1 MASESQSDTLRDES
15 ISLSDQRRAG
25 MGNDQVA
32 VEDRRQ
38 VQRIVQ
44 TGDELDIPELIGWLD
59 RYLSQPNKAF
69 LPAAAEAAIGLG
81 KLCSIGSTKR
91 YEKIKVE
98 LKKPASPEPTIE
110 NILIHTLVHSQNRMQ
125 CAAADALGRI
135 GTLASREPLEQAAG
149 SAGHPGDKSASV
161 RGRAKIALRRV
172 DMRLGGRD
180 LSAVRSIKTLTPAE
194 LDNIFHQACDGEPEL
209 ELAKPK
215 DNLYRVTVT
224 LTGDVADT
232 DSNRVDR
239 VQHVFIQI
247 NNQHSRSFGRG
258 VTINT
263 DYVVLFTACGPV
275 NEAAC
280 RTVLQMNALRLKAE
294 SLHKQ
299 PFGFTQGSLGI
310 FQDEFVMVDTQLTQ
324 QVTRDSIYNGIR
336 VLATLGDEIEKK
348 ITGGK
353 DRSED
358 EVEEKLIGEN
368 LA

>member
-1 MASESQSDTLRDES
+1 MNT
-15 ISLSDQRRAG
+15 LSDQRRAE
-25 MGNDQVA
+25 MGNDQTA
-32 VEDRRQ
+32 LEERRR
-38 VQRIVQ
+38 VQKLVQ
-44 TGDELDIPELIGWLD
+44 SGDELDIPDLVGYLD
-59 RYLSQPNKAF
+59 RYLSQGSSTPEERLQKKAF
-69 LPAAAEAAIGLG
+69 LPSGAEAAVGLG

-91 YEKIKVE
+91 YPVKC
-98 LKKPASPEPTIE
+98 LFGADATIE
-110 NILIHTLVHSQNRMQ
+110 ELLLHALVHSQNQMQ
-125 CAAADALGRI
+125 CAAADAIGRI
-135 GTLASREPLEQAAG
+135 GTLVSQGPLQEAVGA
-149 SAGHPGDKSASV
+149 AGHPGDKSASV
-161 RGRAKIALRRV
+161 RARAKIALRRV

-215 DNLYRVTVT
+215 DSLYRVTVT

-232 DSNRVDR
+232 DANRVDR

-258 VTINT
+258 VTINS
-263 DYVVLFTACGPV
+263 DYIVLFTACGPV
-275 NEAAC
+275 TEAAY
-280 RTVLQMNALRLKAE
+280 RTVLQMNALRLKPE
-294 SLHKQ
+294 SLPKQ

-310 FQDEFVMVDTQLTQ
+310 FQDEFVMIDTQATQ

-336 VLATLGDEIEKK
+336 VLATLGDEIERKL
-348 ITGGK
+348 TGGA